1 MEDDKDRQVVQ
12 IGEQGVEEEEEPVE
26 EGLRIVLVGKTGVG
40 KSSAGN
46 TILGTKAFKS
56 KSSPSSVTTG
66 CQKETCQ
73 FEGQELAVVDTPGLF
88 DTVKSNNEVVTE
100 IARCILFAAP
110 GPHVFLVVLQA
121 FRFTEEE
128 QTTVKMI
135 QKIFGKEAN
144 HYTMV
149 LFTYG
154 DNLEAEEVNIEDF
167 IKESKALS
175 DFIRQCHGGYH
186 VFNNRNNEPT
196 QVRELLEKIN
206 VMVKVNGGSY
216 YTNEIFKEA
225 YKALVDEIKQIMRE
239 NLSITP
245 AVARKVAEKN
255 NCFSRLFQATQQF
268 VTGVRYGVGC
278 GALKGAAIGSA
289 VGPVGTA
296 VGAAVGALVG
306 GAAVVVKMGAC
317 KIQ

>member
-56 KSSPSSVTTG
+56 TSSPSSVTTE

-88 DTVKSNNEVVTE
+88 DTKKSNNEVV
-100 IARCILFAAP
+100 ARCILFAAP
-110 GPHVFLVVLQA
+110 GPHVFLVVLQS
-121 FRFTEEE
+121 FRFTAEE
-128 QTTVKMI
+128 QNTVKMI

-154 DNLEAEEVNIEDF
+154 DNLEADEVNIEDF

-186 VFNNRNNEPT
+186 VFNNRNKEPT

-225 YKALVDEIKQIMRE
+225 YKAIVDEIKQIVRE
-239 NLSITP
+239 NVSITL
-245 AVARKVAEKN
+245 AEARKVAEED
-255 NCFSRLFQATQQF
+255 SRFIQRFIRTSRSIGGVGAVV
-268 VTGVRYGVGC
+268 VTG
-278 GALKGAAIGSA
+278 ALIGSV

-296 VGAAVGALVG
+296 VGAAVEALVG
-306 GAAVVVKMGAC
+306 SVAVDVKMGAC
-317 KIQ
+317 KTQ

>member
-56 KSSPSSVTTG
+56 KSSPSSLTTG

-121 FRFTEEE
+121 FRFTAEE
-128 QTTVKMI
+128 QNTVKMI

-154 DNLEAEEVNIEDF
+154 DNLEADEVNIEDF

-186 VFNNRNNEPT
+186 VFNNRNKEPT
-196 QVRELLEKIN
+196 QVRQLLEKIN
-206 VMVKVNGGSY
+206 VMVKDNGGSY

-225 YKALVDEIKQIMRE
+225 YQAIADEIKQIMRE
-239 NLSITP
+239 NVSITL
-245 AVARKVAEKN
+245 AEARKVAEED
-255 NCFSRLFQATQQF
+255 SRFIQRFIRTSWSIS
-268 VTGVRYGVGC
+268 GVGV
-278 GALKGAAIGSA
+278 AAVTGAAIGTA

-306 GAAVVVKMGAC
+306 SVAVVVKMGAC
-317 KIQ
+317 KTQ

>member
-1 MEDDKDRQVVQ
+1 KPVDK
-12 IGEQGVEEEEEPVE
+12 
-26 EGLRIVLVGKTGVG
+26 GLRIVLVGKTGVG

-56 KSSPSSVTTG
+56 TSSPSSVTTG

-110 GPHVFLVVLQA
+110 GPHVFLVVLQS

-128 QTTVKMI
+128 QNTVKMI

-154 DNLEAEEVNIEDF
+154 DNLEADEVNIEDF

-186 VFNNRNNEPT
+186 VFNNRNKEPT

-206 VMVKVNGGSY
+206 VMVEDNGGSY

-225 YKALVDEIKQIMRE
+225 YQAIVDEIKQIVRE
-239 NLSITP
+239 NVSITL
-245 AVARKVAEKN
+245 AEARKVAEED
-255 NCFSRLFQATQQF
+255 SRFIQRFIRTSRSISGVGAAV
-268 VTGVRYGVGC
+268 VTG
-278 GALKGAAIGSA
+278 ALIGSA

-306 GAAVVVKMGAC
+306 SVAVVVKMGAC
-317 KIQ
+317 KTQ

>member
-12 IGEQGVEEEEEPVE
+12 IGEQGVEEEEKPVE

-56 KSSPSSVTTG
+56 TSSPSSVTTE

-128 QTTVKMI
+128 QNTVKMI

-154 DNLEAEEVNIEDF
+154 DNLEADEVIIEDF

-186 VFNNRNNEPT
+186 VFNNRNKEPT

-206 VMVKVNGGSY
+206 VMVEDNGGSY

-225 YKALVDEIKQIMRE
+225 YQAIVDEIKQIVRE

-245 AVARKVAEKN
+245 AEARKVAEKN
-255 NCFSRLFQATQQF
+255 NRFSRLFLA
-268 VTGVRYGVGC
+268 TGVSISGVGYGAAT
-278 GALKGAAIGSA
+278 GALIGSA

-296 VGAAVGALVG
+296 VGAVVGALVG